1 MKKYL
6 ILCFIL
12 VVALGSVNAQDK
24 DSKHTCTVDCDH
36 PVTFAPQK
44 GDFTAAMVF
53 GRGAYINGGL
63 FVPSSISSYNSIVSG
78 AAPYVNDVDANSNSI
93 TNMVGAEGRYY
104 VKDNFAISF
113 SGGAILRNTPSQL
126 AIPAVLDGSGNTII
140 QGYSAVV
147 ADERIDVNVS
157 VGGQWLFTTK
167 NNRLFPYV
175 GFALPFDYARRSLY
189 DPTVTVETNGDVT
202 ITDLGARHVEI
213 TAFGVQAIAGVDY
226 YLAKDVFFG
235 FDIKPVSYTYA
246 LSMKS
251 PGPGLIKL
259 EADTNTVSFFAQFSF
274 KLGFKF

>member
-24 DSKHTCTVDCDH
+24 DSKHVCKDDCNH
-36 PVTFAPQK
+36 EVTFAPQK

-63 FVPSSISSYNSIVSG
+63 IVPSSISSSSTVSG
-78 AAPYVNDVDANSNSI
+78 AAPYINDVDANSNSI
-93 TNMVGAEGRYY
+93 TNMVGAEGRYF

-113 SGGAILRNTPSQL
+113 SGGAILRNSPAQL
-126 AIPAVLDGSGNTII
+126 AIPAVIDGGGNTII

-175 GFALPFDYARRSLY
+175 GFTLPFDYARRSLF
-189 DPTVTVETNGDVT
+189 DPTVTVATNGDVT
-202 ITDLGARHVEI
+202 ITDLGARHVDI
-213 TAFGVQAIAGVDY
+213 TAFGVQAVAGVDY
-226 YLAKDVFFG
+226 YIAKDVFFG

-246 LSMKS
+246 FSMKS